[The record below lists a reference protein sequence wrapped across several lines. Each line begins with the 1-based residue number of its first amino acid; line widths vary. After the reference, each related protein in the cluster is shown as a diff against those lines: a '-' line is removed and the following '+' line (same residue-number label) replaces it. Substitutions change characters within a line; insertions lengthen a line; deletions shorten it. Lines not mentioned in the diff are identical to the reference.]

1 MRCSEILSD
10 CIMSRLRSGANNA
23 LAAAHPIRVHEH
35 DRGHAV
41 SNLSGNFGDETSGH
55 RVGGGKHRRT
65 QVKRDPRNSG
75 S

>member
-10 CIMSRLRSGANNA
+10 CIMSRLHSGANHA
-23 LAAAHPIRVHEH
+23 LAATHPIRVHEH

-41 SNLSGNFGDETSGH
+41 SNLPGNFGDETSGH
-55 RVGGGKHRRT
+55 RMGGGKHRWT
-65 QVKRDPRNSG
+65 QVKRDPRKSG